1 MSKNLKIFCLKSFLN
16 TIALCVFLI
25 GNYHSNTIFIIIGG
39 ASMIIVSFILYRQF
53 LNPLIAIVLGIFLT
67 IVISPWYFGVFWAV
81 SIFIMFQII
90 TLLHNLFTK
99 PNFLKTRFK
108 SN

>member
-16 TIALCVFLI
+16 VVALCLFLA
-25 GNYHSNTIFIIIGG
+25 GNIYSNTILIIIGG
-39 ASMIIVSFILYRQF
+39 SAMILVSFILYRQF
-53 LNPLIAIVLGIFLT
+53 LNPLIAIVLGVFLAL
-67 IVISPWYFGVFWAV
+67 IMSPWYLGVFWAV
-81 SIFIMFQII
+81 SIYLMFQII

-99 PNFLKTRFK
+99 PNFLKTRFN